1 MKAKSRS
8 LLMCA
13 STLLVLA
20 ACKPN
25 APETAQPASTP
36 APAAASQTAATPNV
50 SAEDAALLKQAQAI
64 FKPLPTL
71 AESQKLTNH
80 YFTDAQV
87 KLGQQLWHEPRLSL
101 ANDISCNSCHG
112 LSTYGVDNKP
122 VSNGHKN
129 LTGDRNSPTALNAF
143 LLSSQFWDGRA
154 KDVEE
159 QAKGPLVNPVEMANA
174 DLDAVVKKVN
184 EIPAYV
190 EQFKTIYADKDGGKV
205 TIDNIAHAIGA
216 FERTLLTPSK
226 WDNYLKGD
234 VNALNEQERRGLK
247 SFMNNGCIACHTGVN
262 LSSDSFQKFGLVKGP
277 YWDYLG
283 KDVKKDEGLFE
294 QTKKESDKQ
303 FFRVP
308 GLRNVEKTAPY
319 FHSGSVNELSEAV
332 RIMAELQLGK
342 DLSKEEIDDIVAYLK
357 TLTGEIPAEALKVP
371 ELPK

>member
-1 MKAKSRS
+1 MKQTTRS
-8 LLMCA
+8 LFMCTT
-13 STLLVLA
+13 TLLALA
-20 ACKPN
+20 ACKPDTPVSEQ
-25 APETAQPASTP
+25 AAPASQ
-36 APAAASQTAATPNV
+36 AVATVN
-50 SAEDAALLKQAQAI
+50 ADDEALLKRAQAV

-71 AESQKLTNH
+71 EESQKLTNH
-80 YFTDAQV
+80 TFTDAQV
-87 KLGQQLWHEPRLSL
+87 KLGQQLWYEPRLSL

-112 LSTYGVDNKP
+112 LATYGVDNKP
-122 VSNGHKN
+122 VSNGHKD

-143 LLSSQFWDGRA
+143 LLSKQFWDGRA
-154 KDVEE
+154 ENVEE
-159 QAKGPLVNPVEMANA
+159 QAKGPLVNPVEMANP

-184 EIPAYV
+184 EIPGYV

-226 WDNYLKGD
+226 WDDYLKG
-234 VNALNEQERRGLK
+234 NIHALNEQERRGVK
-247 SFMNNGCIACHTGVN
+247 AFMDNGCIACHTGVN
-262 LSSDSFQKFGLVKGP
+262 LSSDAFQKFGLVKGP
-277 YWDYLG
+277 YWEYLG

-319 FHSGSVNELSEAV
+319 FHSGSVNDLSEAV
-332 RIMAELQLGK
+332 RIMAQLQVGK
-342 DLSKEEIDDIVAYLK
+342 DLSQEEVDDIVAFLK
-357 TLTGEIPAEALKVP
+357 TLTGEVPADALVQP